1 MYMYIVPAAI
11 LYLSHIYIYTL
22 RFCISTNFVNYHTVH
37 VYDPQVSHH
46 VYALPPAGK
55 RCLVYDCSFNP
66 KSYQKG
72 QKVTIAT
79 LVTIVTRINV
89 VIFLP
94 HEPFDCHVTVT

>member
-1 MYMYIVPAAI
+1 MYMYMMLQMYIYIVPAAI
-11 LYLSHIYIYTL
+11 LYLSL
-22 RFCISTNFVNYHTVH
+22 KFRISTNFVKYHTV
-37 VYDPQVSHH
+37 YDPP
-46 VYALPPAGK
+46 PPAGK

-94 HEPFDCHVTVT
+94 RRMLSHEPFDCHVTVT